1 MKNSTLVER
10 IKQLGFSEYEAK
22 CYLALFERELLT
34 VSEVSRLAG
43 VPRPNAYEAMEKL
56 MAKCLCVSIPGK
68 MKRYAASDPWFL
80 REKSLGTLNVFT
92 ESELDSLEKKRK
104 EILERH
110 RSFQENIEGIAGEL
124 EPLFI
129 KSRTDGS
136 PLDYIEILKDPF
148 RIHRKVIQLC
158 SEAKREMQV
167 FTKPPYSFSTKEQ
180 QLEQLR
186 PQLDALRRGVRI
198 KTIYEAPSGDIERR
212 SLIESAR
219 ESFVSGEE
227 AKAVDSLPIKLAIF
241 DQRIVLFALVD
252 PIIGKPSVTSLVADH
267 QALAQSLVMLFDSF
281 WAKAMDYITIGNRK
295 VYLNETGKKKSDV

>member
-56 MAKCLCVSIPGK
+56 MAKGLCVSIPGK

-281 WAKAMDYITIGNRK
+281 WAKAMDYITISNRK